1 MESAGFKYIDNTDR
15 VHCYECKLEVTG
27 WTSDMEPFTIHSER
41 SPSCPFVLSMR
52 SSHKQIPYTT
62 SNPSSILSISSNQQ
76 QSPQTD
82 NNHTNN
88 QSITFQEV
96 DILKQARKRTL
107 SHYPHRSSPSFISQM
122 TDAGFFSCNVADRV
136 ICIYCNLI
144 CQQWIPTSDDPS
156 HIHRILSPKC
166 PYVIGMLTRPQT
178 SSILVINEQSTNNQS
193 LTSNNNDAFR
203 HDAVVCTAASNPSY
217 IEIPKRYASF
227 ATWSNDN
234 SPSVD
239 DLVKSGFFYTGTK
252 TIVTCFYCNGSL
264 QNWGP
269 NDNPTNEHARW
280 FPHCAYAKQ
289 LCGSKLYENIQESK
303 RIHQEKT
310 TVNSSSNGSVEKNT
324 PSIGNQLSIP
334 DESTL
339 SRLVAARIDL
349 PISISLLKGNFKASI
364 VKRCWEDQLRLKRD
378 DFVSDYDL
386 WISCTI
392 LQKQIEGI
400 NGKKENIIVPSV
412 TMRKLREKE
421 EAEAQAQKELM
432 SSSSLEKS
440 SSPKDIDMA
449 TPLLKRNKDD
459 TKTPVLN
466 FTANTN
472 SMKLTSTAA
481 SEENSNDTTS
491 PSNPCVLCLTEE
503 KQLACLPCGH
513 LIACVPC
520 AHSLRSCPIC
530 RSRIDAFMR
539 IYT

>member
-1 MESAGFKYIDNTDR
+1 
-15 VHCYECKLEVTG
+15 
-27 WTSDMEPFTIHSER
+27 MEPFTIHSQR

-52 SSHKQIPYTT
+52 SSHKHIPFTT

-96 DILKQARKRTL
+96 DILKQARKRTF

-156 HIHRILSPKC
+156 HIHKILSPKC

-178 SSILVINEQSTNNQS
+178 SILVINEQSTNNQS
-193 LTSNNNDAFR
+193 LISNNNDAFR

-303 RIHQEKT
+303 RILQEKT
-310 TVNSSSNGSVEKNT
+310 TVNSSSNGSVEKNN

-339 SRLVAARIDL
+339 SRLVAARLDL

-386 WISCTI
+386 WIACTI

-472 SMKLTSTAA
+472 SMKPTSTAA
-481 SEENSNDTTS
+481 SEEKSNDTTS